1 LDRTLELYDRWA
13 AAYALTTGVKLVKV
27 LPGEWARYVFD
38 DTGGQASRALGE
50 WRQGTALVNARAYA
64 QAIRNLR
71 RI

>member
-1 LDRTLELYDRWA
+1 MEKTLELYDKWA

-50 WRQGTALVNARAYA
+50 WRQGKALV
-64 QAIRNLR
+64 QAKAFAEAFRNLR

>member
-1 LDRTLELYDRWA
+1 MDRTLELYDRWA

-38 DTGGQASRALGE
+38 DAEGKASRALGE
-50 WRQGTALVNARAYA
+50 WRQGKAIVNAKAYSEA
-64 QAIRNLR
+64 VRNLR